1 MRTLQPALPLSP
13 PLPLPLPL
21 MPFCLCNTQVTQL
34 ERHMNVL
41 VLILFA
47 TVIVFS
53 SLLAAGDQIW
63 MNTHP
68 GNRAASI
75 QLLYLVLNPGDRT
88 DIPGIRICVSRPV
101 CSTYFPSSLSPPSP
115 PLNQGPG
122 ISSSRASGRIWAWW
136 VARVWVGC
144 TDRPCQSTPQC
155 DDLVCCPLHC
165 CPLILL

>member
-68 GNRAASI
+68 GSHAASA
-75 QLLYLVLNPGDRT
+75 QLLYLALNPGNCT
-88 DIPGIRICVSRPV
+88 DLRWDLDLPHSAC
-101 CSTYFPSSLSPPSP
+101 FPDIFSMFTLPILHSPR
-115 PLNQGPG
+115 QGPG
-122 ISSSRASGRIWAWW
+122 ISSSRASGRIWEWW
-136 VARVWVGC
+136 VARAWVGC
-144 TDRPCQSTPQC
+144 IGRPSQSAP
-155 DDLVCCPLHC
+155 
-165 CPLILL
+165 